1 RSVGIPSTQQLGR
14 ATSSLFFRT
23 LPDRPKRVLFVSP
36 EHMRTH
42 AAAWS
47 CDWLTLLRTLPDR
60 PKRALFVSPE
70 RMRTIW
76 HLRAA
81 VFKQKNTNHT
91 RFSDN
96 RKIGPHFP
104 IIGK

>member
-1 RSVGIPSTQQLGR
+1 MLPHSSARSVGIPSTQQLGR
-14 ATSSLFFRT
+14 ATSSLFF
-23 LPDRPKRVLFVSP
+23 
-36 EHMRTH
+36 
-42 AAAWS
+42 
-47 CDWLTLLRTLPDR
+47 RTLPDR